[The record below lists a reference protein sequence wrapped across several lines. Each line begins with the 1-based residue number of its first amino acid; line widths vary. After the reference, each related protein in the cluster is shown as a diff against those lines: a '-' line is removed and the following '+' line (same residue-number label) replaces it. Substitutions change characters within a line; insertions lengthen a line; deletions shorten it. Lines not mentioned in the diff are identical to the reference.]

1 MELTALVA
9 QFGPWVGLAVYGVV
23 AFLAERKR
31 REDALAL
38 ATKAHLDDLRGAIA
52 EGRATGTLMAEVVN
66 ELRELR
72 SAVRHL
78 ANDDADSEPPPVA
91 GPPSRRSGR

>member
-9 QFGPWVGLAVYGVV
+9 QFGPWVGLSIYGVV

-31 REDALAL
+31 REDALTL
-38 ATKAHLDDLRGAIA
+38 ATKSHLDDLRGAIA

-78 ANDDADSEPPPVA
+78 ANDDADSEPPGA

>member
-23 AFLAERKR
+23 AFLNDRKR

-72 SAVRHL
+72 KEVRSL
-78 ANDDADSEPPPVA
+78 GDVDSDPPPEA
-91 GPPSRRSGR
+91 GPVSHRGRNGR